1 MEVSASLETCRV
13 QESTQTCGGQLENAD
28 VYETRGARIC
38 VGGSG
43 STQASDGQ
51 SEHAFVALTRLNA
64 YSGHAGTELGY
75 NNPLYAAVRVSHA
88 GCY

>member
-1 MEVSASLETCRV
+1 MCRGP
-13 QESTQTCGGQLENAD
+13 GGQWEHAD
-28 VYETRGARIC
+28 VWGAVGARN
-38 VGGSG
+38 V
-43 STQASDGQ
+43 TQASDGQ